1 MSLRKFEI
9 HFDEEKVKAYGKY
22 KMEHIHYMLDTVMRE
37 RKVDKR
43 WLCGRRRA

>member
-22 KMEHIHYMLDTVMRE
+22 EMCRQMAVIS
-37 RKVDKR
+37 
-43 WLCGRRRA
+43 